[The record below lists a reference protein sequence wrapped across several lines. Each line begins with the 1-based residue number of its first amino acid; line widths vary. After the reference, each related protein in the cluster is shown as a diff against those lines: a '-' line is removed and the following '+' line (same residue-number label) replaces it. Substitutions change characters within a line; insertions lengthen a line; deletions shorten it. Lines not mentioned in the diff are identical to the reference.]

1 MKSTMATKE
10 ERNKFSMMIMRMAME
25 RNIDHM
31 DAITTYCEKTNLEVE
46 LAATLVN
53 ETLKDIIQ
61 SEAAE
66 LRYLPKSGKLPI

>member
-1 MKSTMATKE
+1 MATRE
-10 ERNKFSMMIMRMAME
+10 EKNKFSMMIMRMALDN
-25 RNIDHM
+25 RIDHM
-31 DAITTYCEKTNLEVE
+31 DAIATYCEKTNLEVE
-46 LAATLVN
+46 VAATLVN